1 MAKPEA
7 PARGTAD
14 QTVPWLVADVAAA
27 RRRVIGAVAGITAA
41 QEAFRPGPESWSIPQ
56 VVEHLVLA
64 TQAGINLIWQ
74 AAEGVRRGRPVWRG
88 DAVHRGAAIE
98 EVIARTWELTEAGP
112 RTWKTAERAPENAVP
127 RTGGPLAYWAAC
139 LEATQPVLDRLPAVL
154 AGLDLQAVVYPHV
167 LSGPLDA
174 RQRLEFLR
182 WHLDHHLQQIQ
193 DITAAPGF
201 PPAD

>member
-1 MAKPEA
+1 MADPDG
-7 PARGTAD
+7 PGRGTVVQEVEGLIAA
-14 QTVPWLVADVAAA
+14 VADARQRVVA
-27 RRRVIGAVAGITAA
+27 AVAGVSPA
-41 QEAFRPGPESWSIPQ
+41 QEAFRPGAEAWSLPQ

-64 TQAGINLIWQ
+64 TQAGINLIWR
-74 AAEGVRRGRPVWRG
+74 AADGVRRGE
-88 DAVHRGAAIE
+88 AVHWGRPIE
-98 EVIARTWELTEAGP
+98 AVIAGTWALTEPGP

-139 LEATQPVLDRLPAVL
+139 LEATQPVLERLPGVL

-182 WHLDHHLQQIQ
+182 WHLDHHLQQIEE
-193 DITAAPGF
+193 IRAAPGF
-201 PPAD
+201 RAAA